1 MMGGTPVSTHGEKRF
16 LTDAGS
22 APAVTE
28 LAETFPKIPALV
40 AHGTRCGKPN
50 CCCTRGLLHP
60 THYLRWREGTV
71 QRRRYVRAADVP
83 AVRAILEKR
92 RAERRAER
100 LALALS
106 LRSWRELGAWV
117 AEYEAR
123 LREHREDA

>member
-92 RAERRAER
+92 REHRRAER
-100 LALALS
+100 LVHALS
-106 LRSWRELGAWV
+106 LHSWRQLARLVQEF
-117 AEYEAR
+117 EAR
-123 LREHREDA
+123 IHEEREQL